1 MTTLALAIFLL
12 LMLLPGLYVLSLIWR
27 LTEFR
32 KDQVPEDPKAPYMSL
47 GNLLDSSNYTDE
59 GQPIL
64 RRLKGMWI
72 LYLLSAFGGML
83 LIGRILIS
91 TWS

>member
-1 MTTLALAIFLL
+1 
-12 LMLLPGLYVLSLIWR
+12 
-27 LTEFR
+27 
-32 KDQVPEDPKAPYMSL
+32 MSL